1 MGKIYYQGELI
12 QCLSTVA
19 KGRFH
24 PDKRCSPDHKTWTPS
39 RYIQYLLS
47 QCEQIGPAVLEWAN
61 LAEAERH
68 KRAYRTIQGVVA
80 LTKTYPHVIINFACQ
95 KMR

>member
-1 MGKIYYQGELI
+1 
-12 QCLSTVA
+12 
-19 KGRFH
+19 
-24 PDKRCSPDHKTWTPS
+24 
-39 RYIQYLLS
+39 
-47 QCEQIGPAVLEWAN
+47 VLEWAN